1 MKKLVV
7 TFIVMSIYTL
17 SLFSQLK
24 KNTLLPGRYAN
35 FNYNS
40 MRGTYLTYNPNS
52 GLFLTNKFCLGISVP
67 DK

>member
-17 SLFSQLK
+17 SLFSQLE
-24 KNTLLPGRYAN
+24 KNTLLLGGYAN
-35 FNYNS
+35 FSYNS
-40 MRGTYLTYNPNS
+40 PGGTYLTFNPNS